1 MYALLLA
8 TQLLLQNPTTTPAAE
23 LDQARLQAVSAEVQ
37 AQVEA
42 LRGTK
47 FPKPVTVK
55 LAGQAEFLAYAKKRQ
70 LETSSAGRMA
80 RDQAVAAL
88 LGLVPGDMNLEQVLM
103 GILEKQVGGF
113 YDPAS
118 DTFYLMSGF
127 SGGVAKV
134 ILAHELAH
142 ALDDQLYDLDAYAK
156 RCNEE
161 TDAELAWRCVVE
173 GSGTSTMNQ
182 WFLANRAQVDPAD
195 LAKAQSLGG
204 PELAAAPPYIWKP
217 LVGSYLRG
225 EGFLVRQ
232 GGLNLLMAKP
242 KPADLD
248 LALRTPPRSTEQ
260 VLHPERYWDEAR
272 RDEPVRLAFADAPA
286 GWSVGGTD
294 VYGEMMLALLT
305 TPPSKRTGLDVSN
318 PTSILGVEYTNAA
331 ASGWDGDRVLWL
343 SRADKADPAKAGEVL
358 VLASRWDSP
367 KDADEFAEAARAHL
381 VAKADAV
388 GMAPKSLLVERRG
401 ESDVLLVS
409 STMLMTNDQLRALA
423 PEWRVVER

>member
-1 MYALLLA
+1 
-8 TQLLLQNPTTTPAAE
+8 
-23 LDQARLQAVSAEVQ
+23 
-37 AQVEA
+37 
-42 LRGTK
+42 
-47 FPKPVTVK
+47 
-55 LAGQAEFLAYAKKRQ
+55 
-70 LETSSAGRMA
+70 
-80 RDQAVAAL
+80 
-88 LGLVPGDMNLEQVLM
+88 
-103 GILEKQVGGF
+103 
-113 YDPAS
+113 
-118 DTFYLMSGF
+118 
-127 SGGVAKV
+127 
-134 ILAHELAH
+134 
-142 ALDDQLYDLDAYAK
+142 
-156 RCNEE
+156 
-161 TDAELAWRCVVE
+161 
-173 GSGTSTMNQ
+173 
-182 WFLANRAQVDPAD
+182 
-195 LAKAQSLGG
+195 
-204 PELAAAPPYIWKP
+204 
-217 LVGSYLRG
+217 
-225 EGFLVRQ
+225 
-232 GGLNLLMAKP
+232 
-242 KPADLD
+242 
-248 LALRTPPRSTEQ
+248 

-331 ASGWDGDRVLWL
+331 ATGWDGDRVLWL
-343 SRADKADPAKAGEVL
+343 SAPDKSGEAL